1 MIKEHSQLSE
11 VSVKYLQLFM
21 WLKRTS
27 CFGTDIDCSN
37 IGQPLHLAHDAVK
50 TALPDVRQGTKIR
63 TICEDPKKTSC
74 YQNATRRTP
83 QTVKIVF
90 QITYG
95 IADFGTHIVSLR
107 RLRTYLRSIT
117 WKRIVYTTALSGCI
131 FISLL
136 RTHWTL
142 QISQGILFLQTNNA
156 KCILKNWA

>member
-107 RLRTYLRSIT
+107 RLRTYLRSIM
-117 WKRIVYTTALSGCI
+117 
-131 FISLL
+131 
-136 RTHWTL
+136 
-142 QISQGILFLQTNNA
+142 
-156 KCILKNWA
+156 